1 MDSTTGPVTATST
14 TTSTTTVQT
23 DAVVV
28 GGGMAGL
35 AAAQLLRRAGV
46 AVVVLD
52 SQPLGGRARTDERAG
67 FRFNR
72 GPHALYLAGE
82 GFKVL
87 AGLGVH
93 PEGGPPSAD
102 GQGAIGDRIGA
113 LPFGPVALARTS
125 LLGVKGKLAIGK
137 LMAGLGKVDAG
148 ALGAVT
154 FAEWLDQQRL
164 PSDARHL
171 VEAIARISTY
181 ANAPETASADLIVSQ
196 IQLANAAGV
205 RYVHDGWQSMV
216 EALAT
221 GLDVHRLTALRV
233 HSAGGEV
240 SVETAEGTT
249 VIAKCAV
256 VAAGTPEAIA
266 TMLGR
271 APFVVGPPTE
281 AACLDLGTSAPSN
294 PGLLLGIDRP
304 LYLSNHC
311 PPARLAPS
319 GQSMVHVARYLAP
332 GERTEPAEQKAE
344 LLAFAARAGLTEDL
358 IVEQRYLHRMTVVGA
373 LATAELGGLR
383 GRPTCTDT
391 GLPAVFLAGD
401 WVGPRGHLVDAAL
414 ASARDAATAAATLM
428 GR

>member
-1 MDSTTGPVTATST
+1 MSDAMDPT
-14 TTSTTTVQT
+14 TTTVQT

-28 GGGMAGL
+28 GGGLAGL

-52 SQPLGGRARTDERAG
+52 PQPLGGRARTDERAG
-67 FRFNR
+67 FSFNR

-87 AGLGVH
+87 GQLGVH
-93 PEGGPPSAD
+93 PEGGPPSTG
-102 GQGAIGDRIGA
+102 GQGLIGDRMGA
-113 LPFGPVALARTS
+113 LPFGAAALARTS
-125 LLGVKGKLAIGK
+125 LLGVKGKLAVGK
-137 LMAGLGKVDAG
+137 LMMGLAKVDTVT
-148 ALGAVT
+148 LGSVS
-154 FAEWLDQQRL
+154 FASWLDEQRL
-164 PSDARHL
+164 PADARQL

-181 ANAPETASADLIVSQ
+181 ANAPETAAADLIVSQ

-216 EALAT
+216 DALTT

-233 HSAGGEV
+233 YSEGGEV

-249 VIAKCAV
+249 LGAKCAV

-266 TMLGR
+266 SLLGR
-271 APFVVGPPTE
+271 SPFVVGLPTE
-281 AACLDLGTSAPSN
+281 AACLDLGTSVPSQ

-311 PPARLAPS
+311 PPARLAAR

-344 LLAFAARAGLTEDL
+344 LMDLAARAGLTEDR

-373 LATAELGGLR
+373 LATAGLGGMR
-383 GRPTCTDT
+383 CRPTCTDT
-391 GLPAVFLAGD
+391 GLPAVFVAGD

-414 ASARDAATAAATLM
+414 ASAHDAAQAAARLM